1 MYTGEELDD
10 RIEMIR
16 AKLLNAIIPLT
27 SEVEWDDLVEPSK
40 IDSVDQINKTVDLLV
55 DQINNFNK

>member
-16 AKLLNAIIPLT
+16 AKILNAIIPLT
-27 SEVEWDDLVEPSK
+27 SEVDWDELVESSK
-40 IDSVDQINKTVDLLV
+40 VDSIDQINKTVDLLV

>member
-16 AKLLNAIIPLT
+16 AKILNAIIPLT
-27 SEVEWDDLVEPSK
+27 SDVDWDELVESSK
-40 IDSVDQINKTVDLLV
+40 VDSIDQINKTVDLLV